1 MERFSIRIL
10 YRDGNDP
17 GKFVGV
23 VERQGE
29 EAKRGFV
36 NMEELWNIL
45 NSCKPEPDRGKVV
58 FLEDKRRRPRE
69 ELIDLFRAL
78 HEE

>member
-36 NMEELWNIL
+36 NMEEL
-45 NSCKPEPDRGKVV
+45 
-58 FLEDKRRRPRE
+58 
-69 ELIDLFRAL
+69 
-78 HEE
+78 